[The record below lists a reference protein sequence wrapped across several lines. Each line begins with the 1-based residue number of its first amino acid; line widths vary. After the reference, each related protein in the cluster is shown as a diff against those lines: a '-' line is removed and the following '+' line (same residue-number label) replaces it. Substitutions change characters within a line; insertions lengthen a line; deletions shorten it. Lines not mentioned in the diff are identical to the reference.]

1 MKKNL
6 RQEELDNLHRIIRN
20 ALSEA
25 IGVMEREGA
34 KMLDIKKHGDV
45 GWLTKMRMDVLHQ
58 KNNLKELHEELER
71 FSKEN
76 KV

>member
-1 MKKNL
+1 MSEKIENK
-6 RQEELDNLHRIIRN
+6 ELQFLLSRTRN
-20 ALSEA
+20 TLSEA
-25 IGVMEREGA
+25 IFVMEREGA

>member
-6 RQEELDNLHRIIRN
+6 SQEELDNLHRLISN
-20 ALSEA
+20 TLSEA

-45 GWLTKMRMDVLHQ
+45 GWLTKMRMDICI
-58 KNNLKELHEELER
+58 KKII
-71 FSKEN
+71 
-76 KV
+76 